1 MSADTQDMV
10 RVAIESVPWPDS
22 TWVDILSALLVPAIA
37 VLGVYI
43 AYQQYRINE
52 QRLRHETYDRRLA
65 VYKAVQ
71 KYLSEILRDGR
82 TTYER
87 ASEFYSEASEATFL
101 FDSSVQEW
109 IDEIFQQ
116 SVKFIN
122 THERM
127 YPNDGS
133 RGLPAGE
140 ERSRV
145 AEQNSE
151 LLQWHLDQLKES
163 KQFFAN
169 KMGVHVP

>member
-1 MSADTQDMV
+1 MSTESKNTV
-10 RVAIESVPWPDS
+10 RVAVEAVPWPDS
-22 TWVDILSALLVPAIA
+22 SWVDLLSALLVPLIA
-37 VLGVYI
+37 VMGLYI

-71 KYLSEILRDGR
+71 RYLSEILRDGQ

-109 IDEIFQQ
+109 IDDIFHR
-116 SVKFIN
+116 SVKLVH
-122 THERM
+122 THEQM
-127 YPNDGS
+127 YPRDGS
-133 RGLPAGE
+133 SGLPVGE
-140 ERSRV
+140 KRDRA
-145 AEQNSE
+145 AEENSQ

-163 KQFFAN
+163 KSFFAK
-169 KMGVHVP
+169 KMGVRIP